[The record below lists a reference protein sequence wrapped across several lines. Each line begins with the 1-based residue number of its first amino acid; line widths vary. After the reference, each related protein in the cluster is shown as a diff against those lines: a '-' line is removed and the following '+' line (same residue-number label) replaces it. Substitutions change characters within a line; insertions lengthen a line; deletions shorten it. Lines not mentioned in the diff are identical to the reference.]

1 MKRLYALF
9 WIPFFLMCLS
19 CQNEI
24 DPVSSGL
31 TDLNVKESRQKTKI
45 AKQADVLS
53 EDDAIS
59 VAAIFSDNTQLTKSG
74 PGVGGINSFC
84 RIASDFYSNPSYELG
99 MGWRL

>member
-59 VAAIFSDNTQLTKSG
+59 VAAIFSDNTQLTK
-74 PGVGGINSFC
+74 
-84 RIASDFYSNPSYELG
+84 
-99 MGWRL
+99 